1 VSLSLPLPKKNNQ
14 RTTQGKERE
23 MSKGPSL
30 GEQFKHHFVE
40 TLPFPASALTIEKA
54 WGQRVDG
61 NMFFLERFSN
71 QFTWYPQ

>member
-1 VSLSLPLPKKNNQ
+1 
-14 RTTQGKERE
+14 